1 MLGPLRRMRS
11 RAAVRGRGFTLVEL
25 LIVIA
30 VAAVLLVIA
39 APGFRDFVLVQRLK
53 AVNAQLV
60 TDLQLARSEAA
71 ARGQLGR
78 VVFERNTDL
87 TCYTIYTAPDPGGR
101 RCSCLLGA
109 GSACS
114 AAGTREI
121 RTVRVARSDNV
132 TVIPVLTGAENAAI
146 GFDPISGGLVVI
158 PQDSPSSIPDFYDID
173 TAIDSNRVLRV
184 RIGRSGRPTVC
195 RAAGSIAGFD
205 PCP

>member
-1 MLGPLRRMRS
+1 MLGPVMRLRS
-11 RAAVRGRGFTLVEL
+11 PVRGTGFTLVEL

-30 VAAVLLVIA
+30 VAAVLLVVA

-71 ARGQLGR
+71 ARGQWGR
-78 VVFERNTDL
+78 VIFERNSDL
-87 TCYTIYTAPDPGGR
+87 TCYTIYTAPEPGGL

-109 GSACS
+109 GAACS
-114 AAGTREI
+114 GAAREI
-121 RTVRVARSDNV
+121 KTVRVARSDSV

-146 GFDPISGGLVVI
+146 GFDHISGGLVVI
-158 PQDSPSSIPDFYDID
+158 PQDSAAITPDFYDID
-173 TAIDSNRVLRV
+173 TAIDSSRVLRV
-184 RIGRSGRPTVC
+184 RVGRSGRPTVC
-195 RAAGSIAGFD
+195 RGAGSITGFD